1 MRISIWQRLII
12 LGFII
17 MLLSG
22 CAKPNEPSVNGA
34 LSVERHIETGGY
46 VWDISVSDSLIFI
59 AEDQAGFSIYNY
71 LNNNFVCQVDSLH
84 ALNIPYENVRKI
96 YVVDEEELLFV
107 YDRYGTAKGIHIF
120 DITNRTEPIFLFRI
134 SGNTGNVECMYSY
147 ANSGGGI
154 TLNWTNNDSDGN
166 TLNIRESNDNWFD
179 PLAYNFQNTISGF
192 DLNTDYFIIAAQQLG
207 IHVVKRTSVDSIYT
221 MDTPGEALD
230 VKIVDSYAFVALREA
245 GFAVFDISDETAAEL
260 VYLED
265 VDEHIYTVD
274 CEDDYL
280 VLGSHAGGVYLYDV
294 SNPAD
299 PKFLGNIDNDIIGYT
314 YEAEIYNGRIF
325 AATRQ
330 GVYILNID

>member
-1 MRISIWQRLII
+1 MRISILQRLII
-12 LGFII
+12 LSFII

-22 CAKPNEPSVNGA
+22 CAKPNEPSIYGV
-34 LSVERHIETGGY
+34 LSVERHIETDGY
-46 VWDISVSDSLIFI
+46 VRDVFVSDSLIFI

-71 LNNNFVCQVDSLH
+71 LNNNFICIMDSLH
-84 ALNIPYENVRKI
+84 TFNTPFENVRKI

-107 YDRYGTAKGIHIF
+107 YELYGTAKGIHIF
-120 DITNRTEPIFLFRI
+120 DITNRAEPLFLFPI
-134 SGNTGNVECMYSY
+134 TGNTDDIEKMISIPNPD
-147 ANSGGGI
+147 GGVD
-154 TLNWTNNDSDGN
+154 LFWTNDNL
-166 TLNIRESNDNWFD
+166 LNFGTYDQGWIINN
-179 PLAYNFQNTISGF
+179 PYYLQNSISGF
-192 DLNTDYFIIAAQQLG
+192 DLNADHFIIAAQQLG
-207 IHVVKRTSVDSIYT
+207 IHIVERTTGEVICT

-230 VKIVDSYAFVALREA
+230 VKIVDSYVFVALREA
-245 GFAVFDISDETAAEL
+245 GFAVFDITDEEAPEL

-280 VLGSHAGGVYLYDV
+280 VLGSHAGGVYLYDI
-294 SNPAD
+294 SNPTD

-330 GVYILNID
+330 GVYLLNID

>member
-1 MRISIWQRLII
+1 MRISVWQKLTI
-12 LGFII
+12 LSFII
-17 MLLSG
+17 MLFSG

-34 LSVERHIETGGY
+34 LSVERYIETGGY

-59 AEDQAGFSIYNY
+59 TEDQAGFSIYNY

-96 YVVDEEELLFV
+96 EAVDEEELLFV
-107 YDRYGTAKGIHIF
+107 YDRYGSPASIDIF
-120 DITNRTEPIFLFRI
+120 NITNRVEPLFLFRI
-134 SGNTGNVECMYSY
+134 SDNTGDVEKMITIPNP
-147 ANSGGGI
+147 NSGADLYWSNSNSLIFGTYDQI
-154 TLNWTNNDSDGN
+154 WVGN
-166 TLNIRESNDNWFD
+166 AE
-179 PLAYNFQNTISGF
+179 YEFQNSISGF
-192 DLNTDYFIIAAQQLG
+192 DFNSDYLIIAAQQLG
-207 IHVVKRTSVDSIYT
+207 IHIVERTTGEVVCT
-221 MDTPGEALD
+221 MGTPGEALD
-230 VKIVDSYAFVALREA
+230 VKIVDNYAYVALREA
-245 GFAVFDISDETAAEL
+245 GFAVFDITDEAAPEL
-260 VYLED
+260 IYLED

-274 CEDDYL
+274 YENDYL

>member
-1 MRISIWQRLII
+1 MRISVLQKLTISS
-12 LGFII
+12 FII
-17 MLLSG
+17 VLLSG
-22 CAKPNEPSVNGA
+22 CAKPSEPFNGA
-34 LSVERHIETGGY
+34 LNIERHIETGGY

-71 LNNNFVCQVDSLH
+71 LNNNFVCIVDSLY
-84 ALNIPYENVRKI
+84 ALNVPFENVRKI

-107 YDRYGTAKGIHIF
+107 YELYGTAKGIHIF
-120 DITNRTEPIFLFRI
+120 DITNRTEPIFLLLI
-134 SGNTGNVECMYSY
+134 TGNTNNIKKMISIP
-147 ANSGGGI
+147 NPDGGV
-154 TLNWTNNDSDGN
+154 TLNWTNSNAIN
-166 TLNIRESNDNWFD
+166 FRESNNWNVGI
-179 PLAYNFQNTISGF
+179 AYYFQNSVSGF
-192 DLNTDYFIIAAQQLG
+192 DLNTNYFVIAAQQLG
-207 IHVVKRTSVDSIYT
+207 IHIVERITGEVVCT
-221 MDTPGEALD
+221 MSTPGEALD
-230 VKIVDSYAFVALREA
+230 VKIVDSYVFVALREA
-245 GFAVFDISDETAAEL
+245 GFAVFDITDEEAPEL

-330 GVYILNID
+330 GVYLINIE

>member
-1 MRISIWQRLII
+1 MRISVWQKLTI
-12 LGFII
+12 LSFII
-17 MLLSG
+17 VLLSG
-22 CAKPNEPSVNGA
+22 CAKLNEPSIYGA
-34 LSVERHIETGGY
+34 LSIERHIETGGY

-71 LNNNFVCQVDSLH
+71 LNNNFVCQEDSLH
-84 ALNIPYENVRKI
+84 APWNTPLGNVRKI
-96 YVVDEEELLFV
+96 LAAENEEFLFV
-107 YDRYGTAKGIHIF
+107 YDRYGSPPSINIY
-120 DITNRTEPIFLFRI
+120 DITDTSEPYCVFRI
-134 SGNTGNVECMYSY
+134 QANTDNVDYLYSY
-147 ANSGGGI
+147 ANSGGGV
-154 TLNWTNNDSDGN
+154 TLNWINNSN
-166 TLNIRESNDNWFD
+166 EINIRESNDNWEEGI
-179 PLAYNFQNTISGF
+179 LYYFQHAISEF
-192 DLNTDYFIIAAQQLG
+192 DLTENHFIIAAQQLG
-207 IHVVKRTSVDSIYT
+207 IHIVERATGEIVCT
-221 MDTPGEALD
+221 MDTPGDASD

-245 GFAVFDISDETAAEL
+245 GFAVFDITDEAVPEL

-330 GVYILNID
+330 GVYLLNID